1 MSLLVG
7 HSVSDADG
15 RILTMD
21 QSLCDLLQRSA
32 AEVVGMSYADLTH
45 PDDVVRN
52 VADVESLRI
61 GGGPLLVRKRY
72 IRADASTVWCDV
84 HISRFDSPDGG
95 RLVGTIHLVN
105 PGAIDRGP
113 ESLWRAARRVGD
125 LITRRRIEF
134 GNDLFADQAW
144 SILLDTYLAE
154 AEGRLISIAAI
165 GRNLASTT
173 PLTERWIKALES
185 RGWID
190 RPTWDRGAIQLT
202 ADGLTRIERLLESQV
217 V

>member
-1 MSLLVG
+1 MSVLVG

-32 AEVVGMSYADLTH
+32 AELVGMSYADLTH

-52 VADVESLRI
+52 VADVESLRVC
-61 GGGPLLVRKRY
+61 GGPVLVRKRY
-72 IRADASTVWCDV
+72 VRADSSTVWCDV
-84 HISRFDSPDGG
+84 HVSRFASPDGG
-95 RLVGTIHLVN
+95 RLIGTIHLVN
-105 PGAIDRGP
+105 PGAVDRGP

-125 LITRRRIEF
+125 LMIQRRIEF
-134 GNDLFADQAW
+134 GSDLFADQAW

-154 AEGRLISIAAI
+154 AEGRLISIAEI
-165 GRNLASTT
+165 GHSLESTG

-185 RGWID
+185 RGWIE
-190 RPTWDRGAIQLT
+190 RTIWDLGAIQLT
-202 ADGLTRIERLLESQV
+202 ADGLTRIERLLASQV